1 MLTKANLDISMKD
14 LTNTP
19 NSIRLIRRK
28 EVQLRT
34 GLGASSIYA
43 LMQKNQFPKPVT
55 LSIRRVAWVESDV
68 EEWILNRISQK
79 QK

>member
-1 MLTKANLDISMKD
+1 MKD
-14 LTNTP
+14 QTNTP
-19 NSIRLIRRK
+19 HSIRLIRRK

-43 LMQKNQFPKPVT
+43 LMQKNQFPNPVT
-55 LSIRRVAWVESDV
+55 LSIRRVAWVESDI
-68 EEWILNRISQK
+68 EEWILNRITQK

>member
-1 MLTKANLDISMKD
+1 MKD
-14 LTNTP
+14 QTNTP
-19 NSIRLIRRK
+19 HSIRLIRRK

-55 LSIRRVAWVESDV
+55 LSIRRVAWVESDI
-68 EEWILNRISQK
+68 EEWILNRITQK